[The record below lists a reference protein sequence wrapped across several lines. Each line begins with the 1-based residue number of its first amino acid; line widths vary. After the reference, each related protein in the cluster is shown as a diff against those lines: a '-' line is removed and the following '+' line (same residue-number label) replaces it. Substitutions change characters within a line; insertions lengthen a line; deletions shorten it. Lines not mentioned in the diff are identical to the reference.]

1 MFKGTIG
8 FRLGRQVFSQ
18 MIFFE
23 EKRTFDETDWEP
35 GVSVPTGVHVKRD
48 ARSSNLRLGIEGY
61 VGRAILGEFALNDD
75 EMCLTVGIFFDV
87 Y

>member
-18 MIFFE
+18 MIFFK
-23 EKRTFDETDWEP
+23 EKRAFEETDSEP
-35 GVSVPTGVHVKRD
+35 GVSVPTGVHVNRD
-48 ARSSNLRLGIEGY
+48 ARSTNLQLDL
-61 VGRAILGEFALNDD
+61 VGCVDRANLGEVALEGD